1 MLDTISSSFS
11 FANCSFLV
19 EKAKETTA
27 RVVIWRQIGVNR
39 SYTME
44 STYCGID
51 REGKYKVN
59 INSNYLFLYPPANFL
74 CWVYCF
80 HVVRVCGR
88 ASVRVRV
95 CPSVRNVLFP

>member
-59 INSNYLFLYPPANFL
+59 INRNY
-74 CWVYCF
+74 
-80 HVVRVCGR
+80 
-88 ASVRVRV
+88 
-95 CPSVRNVLFP
+95 